1 MLIVSINYPY
11 PVIRPYK
18 EDYND
23 TIFTGELTV
32 TPETDGY
39 YIHPNFSIDNTDIQR
54 LLEEGKLTYAIDVEC
69 VSTWLRKLIRI
80 TDNKAQKLEPTL
92 IHEAVEITP
101 CIIANETINDFT
113 NPDFVKEYDSI
124 KYTINAGEVVGIG
137 QKRAFDALYQNDI
150 IKNGSSIVHFEGSD
164 SLKELSCDFSGN
176 LINITLPAKQF
187 EDYKEC
193 GYNKK
198 KYKMLN
204 AVLSVP
210 VIVEA
215 IGIIG
220 ADESNPDEKSGFEV
234 KSWYKTIVANLKL
247 YAENDDNKYKK
258 LLSKPF
264 TAAEILLKNNS
275 ESALSYLNK
284 MD

>member
-1 MLIVSINYPY
+1 
-11 PVIRPYK
+11 
-18 EDYND
+18 
-23 TIFTGELTV
+23 
-32 TPETDGY
+32 
-39 YIHPNFSIDNTDIQR
+39 
-54 LLEEGKLTYAIDVEC
+54 
-69 VSTWLRKLIRI
+69 
-80 TDNKAQKLEPTL
+80 
-92 IHEAVEITP
+92 
-101 CIIANETINDFT
+101 
-113 NPDFVKEYDSI
+113 
-124 KYTINAGEVVGIG
+124 
-137 QKRAFDALYQNDI
+137 
-150 IKNGSSIVHFEGSD
+150 
-164 SLKELSCDFSGN
+164 
-176 LINITLPAKQF
+176 
-187 EDYKEC
+187 
-193 GYNKK
+193 
-198 KYKMLN
+198 MLN